1 MIENNYSWDYVKR
14 KLQENLKRNP
24 NKEQNDKKF
33 SEQDLK
39 DKNNK
44 SFPGKQA

>member
-14 KLQENLKRNP
+14 KLQENLERNQ

-33 SEQDLK
+33 SKPDLK